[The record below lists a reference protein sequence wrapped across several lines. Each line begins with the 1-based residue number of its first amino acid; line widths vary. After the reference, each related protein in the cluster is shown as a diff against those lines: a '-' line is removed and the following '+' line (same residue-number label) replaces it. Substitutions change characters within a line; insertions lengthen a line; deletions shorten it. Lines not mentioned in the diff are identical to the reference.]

1 MATFNITVADKTY
14 KVEIGDLAGSPVTV
28 VVDGQAYSVQWER
41 AAAAP
46 APAASAPATP
56 AAATPSAAAPAPQPK
71 PAAPKPA
78 SIAPSGKGE
87 LAEISAP
94 MPGKILK
101 VNVKAGDKVKVAQQV
116 CSLEAMKMESAI
128 QSTVSGTVIAVKVS
142 EGQAVQYGDV
152 LVVLEKTGA

>member
-46 APAASAPATP
+46 APVASAPTVP
-56 AAATPSAAAPAPQPK
+56 VAAAPAPQPK
-71 PAAPKPA
+71 PVAPKPA

-87 LAEISAP
+87 LFEISAP

-101 VNVKAGDKVKVAQQV
+101 VSAKVGDKVKFGQQV
-116 CSLEAMKMESAI
+116 CTLEAMKMESAI
-128 QSTVSGTVIAVKVS
+128 QSSTEGTVIAVKVS